1 MDTLSR
7 EELEILIN
15 KRNERCI
22 SIFMPT
28 YRTGV
33 EIQQNQIRLRN
44 LLREAEEKLLVSGLR
59 TTEVKSL
66 LEPIQG
72 LLGNILFWR
81 RQSDGLAIFL
91 SSDMFRFYC
100 LPLDFGE
107 LVIIT
112 DRFHIKPLLP
122 ALRGDE
128 RFYILALSQN
138 EVRLLEGTRHSVR
151 EIDLETIPKSLA
163 KALQYDVPGK
173 EVRFHPA
180 ISGSGGR
187 SVMVSGHGA
196 SMEDVKDNILKYFRQ
211 IDRGLRDLLRDEQ
224 APLVLAGVNYL
235 FPIYREANTYPRLME
250 EGTGGNPKGM
260 GAEQLHTQAWS
271 IVEPCFQKAE
281 AEAIAQYRQSLGTGL
296 TSNDIIEIVQAA
308 CHGRI
313 GLLFVAIGHRQWG
326 VVDPNTYEVHLH
338 EKMEPGDEDLF
349 DFAAIKT
356 FLNGATVFAL
366 PPERIPDGA
375 SVAAVFRY

>member
-7 EELEILIN
+7 EELGTLMTTRE
-15 KRNERCI
+15 ECCI

-28 YRTGV
+28 YRAGA

-44 LLREAEEKLLVSGLR
+44 LFREAEEKLLASDLR
-59 TTEVKSL
+59 TTEVKAL
-66 LEPIQG
+66 LEPVQG
-72 LLGNILFWR
+72 LLGNVIFWR
-81 RQSDGLAIFL
+81 RQSDGLAIFI
-91 SSDMFRFYC
+91 SHDIFRFYC
-100 LPLDFGE
+100 LPIDFGE
-107 LVIIT
+107 LVVIA

-151 EIDLETIPKSLA
+151 EIDLGTISKSLA
-163 KALQYDVPGK
+163 EALQYDVPEK
-173 EVRFHPA
+173 EVRFYPTK
-180 ISGSGGR
+180 SGGGER

-196 SMEDVKDNILKYFRQ
+196 SVEDAKDNILKYFRQ
-211 IDRGLRDLLRDEQ
+211 VDRGLRDFLRDEQ
-224 APLVLAGVNYL
+224 APLVLAGVDYL

-250 EGTGGNPKGM
+250 EGIGGNPRGM
-260 GAEQLHTQAWS
+260 GAEQLHTQAWN

-281 AEAIAQYRQSLGTGL
+281 IDAVAQYRQSSGTGL
-296 TSNDIIEIVQAA
+296 TSNDIKEIVQAA

-326 VVDPNTYEVHLH
+326 VVDPDTAEVRLD
-338 EKMEPGDEDLF
+338 EKIEAGNEDIL
-349 DFAAIKT
+349 DFAAIQT

-366 PPERIPDGA
+366 SPERMPDGA
-375 SVAAVFRY
+375 SLAAVFRY